1 MLTRVLYLY
10 YIIRISVV
18 EFFLLGPRVLVITL
32 RVWYAC
38 VRGVIQCL
46 HNDSIALL
54 RVIDA

>member
-38 VRGVIQCL
+38 VRRVIQCL
-46 HNDSIALL
+46 HNDYIAL
-54 RVIDA
+54 IC

>member
-1 MLTRVLYLY
+1 MCTILFVLVLCG
-10 YIIRISVV
+10 
-18 EFFLLGPRVLVITL
+18 FFLWDPRVFVITL